1 MPKKSNPNIKLQ
13 NENTEYT
20 FENLDEM
27 DKCIEDEIY
36 CIQKYFKIEHPTKG
50 VIPFELY
57 DFQIEAIKMMQD
69 NRYVVLLFPRQC
81 GKCVLEDAVVDVEI
95 ETHFK
100 NSIKHCI
107 MKKTKEVLLCLL
119 TKVIKW

>member
-13 NENTEYT
+13 NESTEYT

-81 GKCVLEDAVVDVEI
+81 GKCVLGDAVVDVEI